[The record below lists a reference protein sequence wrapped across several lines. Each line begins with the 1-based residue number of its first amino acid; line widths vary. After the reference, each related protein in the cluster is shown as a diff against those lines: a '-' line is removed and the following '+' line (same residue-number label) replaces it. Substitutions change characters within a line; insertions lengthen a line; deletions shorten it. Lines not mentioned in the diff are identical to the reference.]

1 MEAWPRTVL
10 HVDMDAFYAA
20 VEQRDD
26 PSLRGRPVIVGGS
39 RQRGVVLTASYE
51 ARPFGVHSAMPMAR
65 ALRLCPQAIVIR
77 PRMGH
82 YADVS
87 ARIMAILR
95 RFSPLVEPL
104 SLDEA
109 FLDVSGEERLLG
121 GGPSIA
127 RKIKQTLRDE
137 LALTASVGVA
147 PSKYVAKVASD
158 LSKPD
163 GLMVVEAGQEAA
175 FLAPLPIGRLYGVGR
190 KTEELLRRAGLDTV
204 AQVAACPPATLRR
217 AVGARLAEHL
227 QSLARG
233 DDPRAVVA
241 GREAVTVGS
250 EETLE
255 ADSADRVLLEA
266 RILDHSDRVAARLR
280 QHGYRARVVVL
291 KVKYADFTLRT
302 RRVTLPQAT
311 ADGQVLAATAR
322 SLLARV
328 ELGGRLKL
336 RLIGVAAAGIE
347 LADAPHQLSL
357 LDPPPRG
364 EVLGQTLDAISDR
377 FGAGAL
383 RRATH
388 LEDDD
393 ERE

>member
-1 MEAWPRTVL
+1 
-10 HVDMDAFYAA
+10 
-20 VEQRDD
+20 
-26 PSLRGRPVIVGGS
+26 
-39 RQRGVVLTASYE
+39 
-51 ARPFGVHSAMPMAR
+51 
-65 ALRLCPQAIVIR
+65 
-77 PRMGH
+77 
-82 YADVS
+82 
-87 ARIMAILR
+87 
-95 RFSPLVEPL
+95 
-104 SLDEA
+104 
-109 FLDVSGEERLLG
+109 
-121 GGPSIA
+121 
-127 RKIKQTLRDE
+127 
-137 LALTASVGVA
+137 
-147 PSKYVAKVASD
+147 SKYVAKVASD